1 MSEAESK
8 KIDLLAKDAAA
19 NPAASGAA
27 SEPVS
32 GVATEAIPEKISE
45 FLDGNLSAHDK
56 LERARMELLDL
67 SARNR
72 LLNIPRSAKSTRII
86 DVIDERSSDI
96 FRMLVTENR
105 SLTFLPG
112 HSAAYPATPA
122 QMAEDAD
129 VLDELAQ
136 PDDAVDEHGVML
148 RHNDTKLQTKLTSK
162 GLQKRLLELC
172 NDARTLEEEQGV
184 NILYLTLGTL
194 KWIDPANARNIR
206 YAPLIMIPVNLQR
219 GNAAEQ
225 FKLRWRQEE
234 LSANLSL
241 EAFLSRVHGITLPH
255 FEAGDDFNPTA
266 YINEVSQA
274 ITSKENWRVIADD
287 VVLGFFSFAKFL
299 MYRDL
304 DPAVWPVQQ
313 GLLGQ
318 PLMRGLLS
326 DGFTSTTPMIPDGT
340 PIDAVIPPS
349 ELLHIVDCD
358 SSQALAV
365 HDVRS
370 GRNLVIQG
378 PPGTGKS
385 QTIANIIA
393 SAVADGKSVLFVAEK
408 MAALDVVKR
417 RLDHAGV
424 GDACLEL
431 HSNKANKRVLLEELR
446 RTADLGAPRGDLPAT
461 LNARLQLARDTLN
474 GHADRMHAEHPV
486 ARLTPYQVIGH
497 IVELQ
502 RQRVAPLQAPFDQ
515 PEAWTPDERAQRYQ
529 LVSEL
534 AQRLVD
540 MGLPSQHPWRGVRMT
555 NISPTEMERLA
566 QRIAR
571 VSSGL
576 SELAASQSTLAAALD
591 MGPPDSCDDFARI
604 ADMAQ
609 RVASAPRLSRQALSS
624 PVWTTQRED
633 MTNLVE
639 QGAQYAQLVVFLEGK
654 ATPDAWSLNLKPV
667 RDALRP
673 LPAGMSD
680 AAFGRLARL
689 AVQLP
694 TLLQDT
700 ERLREH
706 LGATARTGTLSDIGK
721 ALVLG
726 QRIACAPDVSA
737 EVLSAS
743 VWDHGIEQ
751 AADLAEA
758 VAGLHDARHY
768 LSDKVLDEAWDTDLA
783 GVRQVLAIHGGSML
797 RFLRDDWRRANGL
810 VKSVLRNPDTDLASQ
825 IDILDRL
832 SAGQKTMR
840 FLRENDQ
847 LGRTAF
853 GADWRAERSSPVPL
867 RALVAWMRTLRGMGP
882 EPRLI
887 AASVTDRP
895 ALGVRVD
902 HVQRSLDNTLTLL
915 RDCWNDCGAAIRHMF
930 PDILTVEHA
939 NLAEVGAFV
948 AAIDSAL
955 GTVRSALAFRPAHL
969 SDVLPVL
976 DALITAQ
983 RISAS
988 IDGARALGEQA
999 FGTHW
1004 QGAASEWTFLIGAA
1018 QWINANPALPAM
1030 VARHDERALPL
1041 QRAHALEQSYLAW
1054 NNELVALFETL
1065 CADAQSLFGTDS
1077 VAQVPIADLLVRFG
1091 EWITHAEQLSR
1102 WVTWRERSGMARLMG
1117 MARFVDEMESGRL
1130 SAGAAP
1136 ASFNMSYF
1144 EALYAAQVRA
1154 EPALASFDGQV
1165 HDSEVQQFVKLDK
1178 QRIAA
1183 AGIEVARAHFKRLPQ
1198 GGGAIGPLG
1207 VLRGEMARRRGHMPI
1222 RQLMLKAAPAIQAIK
1237 PVLMMSPLSVAQFLP
1252 PGLLT
1257 FDLLVMDEAS
1267 QIQPVDALGA
1277 IARCRQVVVVGDE
1290 RQLPPTRFFAKLTD
1304 DSGDDE
1310 DTDGGEA
1317 QVSDIESILG
1327 LFTARGLPQRML
1339 RWHYR
1344 SRHQSLIAVSNS
1356 QFYENKLFI
1365 VPSPYT
1371 QEAGMG
1377 LSFTHV
1383 ADGVFD
1389 TGNTGTN
1396 VQEAKA
1402 VAGAIMRHALEA
1414 PQHSLGVATFS
1425 VAQRKAIEDQLEV
1438 LRRADQRAEGFFQ
1451 SHPSEPFFIKN
1462 LENVQGDE
1470 RDAILISVGYG
1481 RNANGTVNMRF
1492 GPLSA
1497 EGGERRLNVLISRAK
1512 RRCEVFASITDE
1524 DIDLERGKGKGVQAF
1539 KLFLRYARTGQL
1551 GVAVRSGRDYDSLFE
1566 VDVANALAERGFDVH
1581 PQVGIAGFFIDLAI
1595 PDPDRPGRYLLGIE
1609 CDGAAYHSSSS
1620 ARDRDRLRQAVLE
1633 DHGWIIHR
1641 IWSTDWFQRP
1651 QEQLQRTIAAINE
1664 ARKTLDAR
1672 AEESKKLHKPPAP
1685 EGVRIEREILTEV
1698 AITPVEEAPQRRN
1711 RYVEAVL
1718 VKPSGEYELHDAP
1731 LDVLVDLVEQIVYIE
1746 GPVHLDEIVVR
1757 LRNTWGLQRVGPR
1770 MAAATERAVDA
1781 AVAQGLVARLNG
1793 FVWKPGSPVTPRD
1806 RTFVDS
1812 EGLRRADM
1820 LPPKEIEVAIIQ
1832 VVERHF
1838 GASQEEIVKGVLKMF
1853 GFKPIQG
1860 PLRDAVQMRLN
1871 LMVREMVLVASGPVL
1886 VLSEHARSL

>member
-1 MSEAESK
+1 MSEAENK
-8 KIDLLAKDAAA
+8 KTDLLAK
-19 NPAASGAA
+19 NPDGAASGAA
-27 SEPVS
+27 
-32 GVATEAIPEKISE
+32 PEKLSE

-72 LLNIPRSAKSTRII
+72 LLNIPRSAKATRII
-86 DVIDERSSDI
+86 DVTDERSSDI

-112 HSAAYPATPA
+112 RSAAYPGGA
-122 QMAEDAD
+122 AELDQDAD

-136 PDDAVDEHGVML
+136 PDDAVDERGVML

-162 GLQKRLLELC
+162 GLQKRLLDLC

-184 NILYLTLGTL
+184 NILFLTLGTL

-206 YAPLIMIPVNLQR
+206 YAPLILIPVSLQR

-241 EAFLSRVHGITLPH
+241 EAFLSRVHGITLPP
-255 FEAGDDFNPTA
+255 FEAGDDFDPAA
-266 YINEVSQA
+266 YIAEVTRA
-274 ITSKENWRVIADD
+274 VASKQDWRVLADD

-304 DPAVWPVQQ
+304 DPAVWPVQE

-326 DGFTSTTPMIPDGT
+326 DGFTSNALTIPDGT
-340 PIDAVIPPS
+340 PIDSVIPPS
-349 ELLHIVDCD
+349 DLLHIVDCD

-446 RTADLGAPRGDLPAT
+446 RTADLGAPRGELPAT

-474 GHADRMHAEHPV
+474 GHADRMHAPHPV

-497 IVELQ
+497 ITELQ
-502 RQRVAPLQAPFDQ
+502 RQRVAPLQDAFDQ
-515 PEAWTPDERAQRYQ
+515 PDTWTPDDRAQRYQ
-529 LVSEL
+529 LASEL
-534 AQRLVD
+534 AQRLAD
-540 MGLPSQHPWRGVRMT
+540 MGLPAQHPWRGVRMT
-555 NISPTEMERLA
+555 NISPTEMERLG
-566 QRIAR
+566 QRITH
-571 VSSGL
+571 SSTGL
-576 SELAASQSTLAAALD
+576 SELAASQTGLAASLD

-604 ADMAQ
+604 AAMAE

-624 PVWTTQRED
+624 PVWRTQREELA
-633 MTNLVE
+633 NLVE
-639 QGAQYAQLVVFLEGK
+639 QGAQYAQLLAFLDGK
-654 ATPDAWSLNLKPV
+654 VSPAAWTMDLKPA
-667 RDALRP
+667 RMALRP

-680 AAFGRLARL
+680 EAFGRIARL
-689 AVQLP
+689 AAQLP
-694 TLLQDT
+694 ALLQDT
-700 ERLREH
+700 ERLRQH
-706 LGATARTGTLSDIGK
+706 LGASARTGTLADIGK
-721 ALVLG
+721 ALILG

-737 EVLSAS
+737 EVLAAS

-758 VAGLHDARHY
+758 VASLQEARGY
-768 LSDKVLDEAWDTDLA
+768 LQNKVLDFAWETDLA
-783 GVRQVLAIHGGSML
+783 GVRQVLAIHGNSML

-810 VKSVLRNPDTDLASQ
+810 VKSVLRIPDIELASQ

-832 SAGQKTMR
+832 TAGQQTMR

-847 LGRTAF
+847 LGRAAF

-887 AASVTDRP
+887 AASVSDRP
-895 ALGVRVD
+895 ALAVRVD

-915 RDCWNDCGAAIRHMF
+915 RDCWNDCGAAIRDMF

-939 NLAEVGAFV
+939 DLSAVGTFV
-948 AAIDSAL
+948 AAIDGAL
-955 GTVRSALAFRPAHL
+955 GTVRSALAFRPARL
-969 SDVLPVL
+969 SDLLPVL
-976 DALITAQ
+976 DALTSAQ
-983 RISAS
+983 RLAAS
-988 IDGARALGEQA
+988 IDGARVLGEQA
-999 FGTHW
+999 FGAHW
-1004 QGAASEWTFLIGAA
+1004 QGAASDWPFLVGAA
-1018 QWINANPALPAM
+1018 QWIAANLALPAM
-1030 VARHDERALPL
+1030 VARHDERDLPL
-1041 QRAHALEQSYLAW
+1041 RRAHVLEQTYIAW
-1054 NNELVALFETL
+1054 KNELAGLFETL
-1065 CADAQSLFGTDS
+1065 CTDAHALFGADS
-1077 VAQVPIADLLVRFG
+1077 IAQVPIADILVHFG
-1091 EWITHAEQLSR
+1091 QWITHAEQLSR
-1102 WVTWRERSGMARLMG
+1102 WVTWRERSGKARLMG

-1130 SAGAAP
+1130 AASAAP
-1136 ASFNMSYF
+1136 ACFNMSYF

-1154 EPALASFDGQV
+1154 EPALATFDGQV
-1165 HDSEVQQFVKLDK
+1165 HDSEVRQFVELDL

-1183 AGIEVARAHFKRLPQ
+1183 ASIEVARAHFKRIPQ

-1222 RQLMLKAAPAIQAIK
+1222 RQLMLKAAPAIQALK

-1252 PGLLT
+1252 PGQLT

-1290 RQLPPTRFFAKLTD
+1290 RQLPPTRFFAKMTSD
-1304 DSGDDE
+1304 AGDE
-1310 DTDGGEA
+1310 LDTDGGEA
-1317 QVSDIESILG
+1317 QVADIESILG

-1377 LSFTHV
+1377 LRFTHV

-1389 TGNTGTN
+1389 SGNTGTN
-1396 VQEAKA
+1396 VPEAKA
-1402 VAGAIMRHALEA
+1402 VAEAIMRHALQT

-1425 VAQRKAIEDQLEV
+1425 VVQRKAIEDQLEL
-1438 LRRADQRAEGFFQ
+1438 LRRANQQAEGFFQ
-1451 SHPSEPFFIKN
+1451 SHPSEPFFVKN

-1470 RDAILISVGYG
+1470 RDVILISVGYG
-1481 RNANGTVNMRF
+1481 RNASGQVNMRF

-1512 RRCEVFASITDE
+1512 RRCEVFSSITDE

-1551 GVAVRSGRDYDSLFE
+1551 GVAFRSGRDYDSMFE
-1566 VDVANALAERGFDVH
+1566 VDVAAAIKERGFEVH

-1651 QEQLQRTIAAINE
+1651 QEQLARVIAAIHE

-1672 AEESKKLHKPPAP
+1672 AEESKKLHQAPAP
-1685 EGVRIEREILTEV
+1685 QSVRIEREIVTEV
-1698 AITPVEEAPQRRN
+1698 AIVPVEEAPQRRN
-1711 RYVEAVL
+1711 RYVEASMVR
-1718 VKPSGEYELHDAP
+1718 PEGDYELHEAP
-1731 LDVLVDLVEQIVYIE
+1731 LEVLVDLVEQIVYIE

-1757 LRNTWGLQRVGPR
+1757 LRKAWGLQRVGSR
-1770 MAAATERAVDA
+1770 MEAATEKAVDA
-1781 AVAQGLVARLNG
+1781 AVASGLVARLNG
-1793 FVWKPGSPVTPRD
+1793 FVWKPGSPVTVRD
-1806 RTFVDS
+1806 RTFVES
-1812 EGLRRADM
+1812 EGLRRANM
-1820 LPPKEIEVAIIQ
+1820 LPPKEIEVAIIE

-1838 GASQEEIVKGVLKMF
+1838 GASQEEIVQAVLKMF

-1860 PLRDAVQMRLN
+1860 PLREAVQMRLN

-1886 VLSEHARSL
+1886 VLANHAG